1 MTLLLSESLDDASA
15 AYAQALDS
23 SGAEV
28 ARRVRQCLECM
39 QVVDGA
45 WTKLVEALSHSHA
58 ANNGGGGGAGVLD
71 CEYSA
76 AVEHLARVRHALRRS
91 AEGLPLVNSTL
102 DSIVAVVASAE
113 HTARGMISVLAL
125 EA

>member
-1 MTLLLSESLDDASA
+1 MK
-15 AYAQALDS
+15 
-23 SGAEV
+23 
-28 ARRVRQCLECM
+28 
-39 QVVDGA
+39 VVDGA
-45 WTKLVEALSHSHA
+45 WTKLVEALSHAHA
-58 ANNGGGGGAGVLD
+58 ANNSGGGGGAGVLD
-71 CEYSA
+71 CEYAA